1 MECSKCIGTT
11 ENYAPITRYLMAGNM
26 GLRVLKTVF
35 RYGVIAVAISL
46 LLSSCKPAAPKV
58 PYYNSADLT
67 PLWLTEAP
75 DTLHTIAPF
84 KVTDQSGTTIT
95 NRYFANKLYVANFF
109 FTSCPSICP
118 KMIKNMKLVADSFRH
133 NEQVKF
139 ISYSVT
145 PEIDSVARLAAYA
158 KRFGI
163 DEKQWKL
170 VTGNRNDIYRLAR
183 QSYFAEEESGFN
195 ADSTEFLH
203 TEHLLLVDG
212 KGHLRGVYNGTV
224 ALDMEKLETDIHNLL
239 QE

>member
-1 MECSKCIGTT
+1 
-11 ENYAPITRYLMAGNM
+11 M

-35 RYGVIAVAISL
+35 RYGVIAAAISL
-46 LLSSCKPAAPKV
+46 LLSSCKPAAPKA

-118 KMIKNMKLVADSFRH
+118 KMIKHMKLVADSFRL

-183 QSYFAEEESGFN
+183 RSYFAEEESGFN

-224 ALDMEKLETDIHNLL
+224 VLDMEKLETDIHNLL

>member
-1 MECSKCIGTT
+1 
-11 ENYAPITRYLMAGNM
+11 M